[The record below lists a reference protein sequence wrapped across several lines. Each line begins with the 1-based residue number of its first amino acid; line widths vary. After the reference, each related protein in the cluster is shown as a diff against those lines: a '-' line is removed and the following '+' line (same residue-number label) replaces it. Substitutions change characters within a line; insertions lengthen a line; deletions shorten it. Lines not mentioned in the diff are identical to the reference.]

1 MVHWGQQIHERLNA
15 LKPTTLSLVTPKDFS
30 FWHTV
35 HSHGWCSLLPFSVD
49 KEQPSF
55 NRLLTLSDN
64 SLAYCQITSQKDSPL
79 NIRVSYPR
87 KLTTAQCFNIKHQ
100 IASCLRLT
108 EDYSDFYREVK
119 RFSTYR
125 WIAKMKAGRMLHAP
139 SVFED
144 IVKMICTTNCSWA
157 LTTIMVEN
165 LVGELGRP
173 FDDSYK
179 NFPSPETLAGTSE
192 QFFRKT
198 IRAGYRSPFLLEF
211 AEKVTNGKLNVENWR
226 SSELSTGVLFK
237 ELRSIKGVGEYAAG
251 NILKLLGRYD
261 YLGLDSWVRGKYYE
275 LYHSGRTVSDRTIER
290 RYKPYGKWRGLFFWM
305 EMTKH
310 WYNHKFP
317 F

>member
-1 MVHWGQQIHERLNA
+1 
-15 LKPTTLSLVTPKDFS
+15 
-30 FWHTV
+30 
-35 HSHGWCSLLPFSVD
+35 
-49 KEQPSF
+49 
-55 NRLLTLSDN
+55 
-64 SLAYCQITSQKDSPL
+64 
-79 NIRVSYPR
+79 
-87 KLTTAQCFNIKHQ
+87 
-100 IASCLRLT
+100 
-108 EDYSDFYREVK
+108 
-119 RFSTYR
+119 
-125 WIAKMKAGRMLHAP
+125 MKAGRMLRAP

-144 IVKMICTTNCSWA
+144 VVKMICTTNCSWA

-173 FDDSYK
+173 FDDSHK
-179 NFPSPETLAGTSE
+179 SFPSPETLARTSE
-192 QFFRKT
+192 QFLRKT

-211 AEKVTNGKLNVENWR
+211 AEKVANGKLNVESWR

-275 LYHSGRTVSDRTIER
+275 LYHSGRKVSDRTIEQ
-290 RYKPYGKWRGLFFWM
+290 RYKAYSKWRGLFFWM
-305 EMTKH
+305 EMTKD